1 MPCLKFQ
8 TFVQAEHK
16 KNPTFQTCQNTLP
29 GQVTHLGN
37 TELGGLD
44 FAGEVPLG
52 SCPEFTEAP
61 DRESCAGTAWF

>member
-1 MPCLKFQ
+1 MI
-8 TFVQAEHK
+8 FVEED
-16 KNPTFQTCQNTLP
+16 
-29 GQVTHLGN
+29 LGN